1 MLFRLRWQHSKM
13 FRIVFNNQAPNF
25 TPHDRGK
32 RFLVFMIQ
40 FSEVSLQRG
49 TQFLLEDADLTIF
62 EGQKVGL
69 IGANGAGKSSLFAMI
84 KGELHADTGEVILP
98 GQRRI
103 AFMAQEVEE
112 TQRSSLD
119 YCLDGD
125 DRLRMIESNIV
136 KSQANGDDHAH
147 ANWLGEFENA
157 QGYTAHSRAETL
169 LQGLGFKMTDMHRP
183 VSDFSGGWRIRLN
196 LAKALMCPSDV
207 LLLDEPTNHLDLD
220 AVMWLENWLRQ
231 YPGTLLLISHD
242 RDFLDGICS
251 HIVHLYKKGLV
262 LYKGNYSNYERQRA
276 EHLAQQQANHE
287 KQVEKRAHLQQYVD
301 RFRFKADKA
310 KQAQSRLRMLEKME
324 IIGPAHIDS
333 QFQFS
338 IPVAEKTSQ
347 LLINLSQADLG
358 YTSESGAKTIQLG
371 NSNFAL
377 RDGQRV
383 GLLGPNGAGKSTLIK
398 SIVGEINLLSGDRIA
413 GENLK
418 IGYFS
423 QHQLSALD
431 LEASPLLHIQ
441 RLSPKVLE
449 SDIRRYL
456 GGFGFI
462 GDDALRAVK
471 GFSGGEKAR
480 LALSLISWTKP
491 NLLVLDEP
499 TNHLDLD
506 MRQALTEALQ
516 AFPGSI
522 LLVSHDRHLL
532 NSTVDE
538 FYLVA
543 DNQIQAFDGD
553 LPAYHAWLQARQVN
567 AAQAEKGELNTGKI
581 EKTDRKEERRK
592 AAEMREK
599 LRPLHKKS
607 ERFEKAVQTAQE
619 HLDKISDAMS
629 DATLY
634 EAEQRDKLQSLL
646 NDEAKWKKAL
656 AESEEAWFEA
666 QEELEEAEAL
676 LL

>member
-1 MLFRLRWQHSKM
+1 
-13 FRIVFNNQAPNF
+13 
-25 TPHDRGK
+25 
-32 RFLVFMIQ
+32 MIQ
-40 FSEVSLQRG
+40 FTEVSLQRG
-49 TQFLLEDADLTIF
+49 TQFLLEEADLTVF

-84 KGELHADTGEVILP
+84 KGELQADTGEVILP

-112 TQRSSLD
+112 TQRSALD

-125 DRLRMIESNIV
+125 DNLRKI
-136 KSQANGDDHAH
+136 QAHILQAETSGDHHAH
-147 ANWLGEFENA
+147 ATWLAEFETA
-157 QGYTAHSRAETL
+157 QGYTAESRAETL
-169 LQGLGFKMTDMHRP
+169 LQGLGFKMSDMHKP

-242 RDFLDGICS
+242 RDFIDGICS
-251 HIVHLYKKGLV
+251 HIVHLYQKKLT
-262 LYKGNYSNYERQRA
+262 LYKGNYSDYERQRA
-276 EHLAQQQANHE
+276 EHLAQQQANYE
-287 KQVEKRAHLQQYVD
+287 KQQTKRAHLQQYVD
-301 RFRFKADKA
+301 RFRYKADKA
-310 KQAQSRLRMLEKME
+310 KQAQSRLKMLEKME
-324 IIGPAHIDS
+324 LIGPAHIDS
-333 QFQFS
+333 QFEFS

-347 LLINLSQADLG
+347 QLINLIQANLG
-358 YTSESGAKTIQLG
+358 YTSEQQVQTQQLG
-371 NSNFAL
+371 NTNFTI
-377 RDGQRV
+377 RDGQRI

-398 SIVGEINLLSGDRIA
+398 SIVGEIPLLSGDRVT
-413 GENLK
+413 GENLA

-431 LEASPLLHIQ
+431 LEASPVLHIQ

-480 LALSLISWTKP
+480 LALSLITWTKP
-491 NLLVLDEP
+491 NLLILDEP
-499 TNHLDLD
+499 TNHLDLE

-516 AFPGSI
+516 AFPGAI

-543 DNQIQAFDGD
+543 DHQIQAFDGD
-553 LPAYHAWLQARQVN
+553 LAAYHAWLQARQ
-567 AAQAEKGELNTGKI
+567 AQSLREEKGEQEIKVDKI
-581 EKTDRKEERRK
+581 DRKEERRK
-592 AAEMREK
+592 AAELREK
-599 LRPLHKKS
+599 LRPLRKQIDQH
-607 ERFEKAVQTAQE
+607 EKAVQMAQSK
-619 HLDKISDAMS
+619 LDVISEKMADS
-629 DATLY
+629 SLY
-634 EAEQRDKLQSLL
+634 EASQKDKLQALL
-646 NDEAKWKKAL
+646 SDEAQWKKSL
-656 AESEEAWFEA
+656 EESEEAWFEA
-666 QEELEEAEAL
+666 QEELEAAEAEL
-676 LL
+676 Q

>member
-1 MLFRLRWQHSKM
+1 
-13 FRIVFNNQAPNF
+13 
-25 TPHDRGK
+25 
-32 RFLVFMIQ
+32 MIQ
-40 FSEVSLQRG
+40 FTEVSLQRG
-49 TQFLLEDADLTIF
+49 TQFLLEDTDLTIF

-84 KGELHADTGEVILP
+84 KGDLNADTGSVVLP
-98 GQRRI
+98 GNRRL
-103 AFMAQEVEE
+103 AFMAQEVGE
-112 TQRSSLD
+112 TQRSAVD

-125 DRLRMIESNIV
+125 EQLRIIESNIA
-136 KSQANGDDHAH
+136 QAQAQENNHDHAH
-147 ANWLGEFENA
+147 WLGEYEIAHGYSA
-157 QGYTAHSRAETL
+157 QSRAETL
-169 LQGLGFKMTDMHRP
+169 LQGLGFKMADMQRP

-196 LAKALMCPSDV
+196 LAKALMSPSDV

-220 AVMWLENWLRQ
+220 TVMWLENWLRQ
-231 YPGTLLLISHD
+231 YPGTLVLISHD

-251 HIVHLYKKGLV
+251 HIVHLYQKKLV

-287 KQVEKRAHLQQYVD
+287 RQQAKRAHMQEYVN
-301 RFRFKADKA
+301 RFRYKADKA

-333 QFQFS
+333 QFEFS

-347 LLINLSQADLG
+347 LLINLSQANLG
-358 YTSESGAKTIQLG
+358 YTLESGAKVVQLG
-371 NSNFAL
+371 DTNFAI
-377 RDGQRV
+377 RDGQRI

-398 SIVGEINLLSGDRIA
+398 SIVGELTLLSGERIT

-441 RLSPKVLE
+441 RLSPKILE

-456 GGFGFI
+456 GGFGFT
-462 GDDALRAVK
+462 GDDALRAAK

-480 LALSLISWTKP
+480 LALSLIAWTRP

-499 TNHLDLD
+499 TNHLDID

-516 AFPGSI
+516 EFPGAI
-522 LLVSHDRHLL
+522 LVVSHDRHLL

-538 FYLVA
+538 FCLVA

-553 LPAYHAWLQARQVN
+553 LSAYHTWLQARQAN
-567 AAQAEKGELNTGKI
+567 SAQAEKSEATQDKV
-581 EKTDRKEERRK
+581 EKVDRKEERRK
-592 AAEMREK
+592 AAELREK
-599 LRPLHKKS
+599 LRPLRKQVEKY
-607 ERFEKAVQTAQE
+607 EKAVQTAQT
-619 HLDKISDAMS
+619 HLDTISESMADAS
-629 DATLY
+629 LY
-634 EAEQRDKLQSLL
+634 NADQREKLQALL
-646 NDEAKWKKAL
+646 SDEAKWKKSL
-656 AESEEAWFEA
+656 EENEEAWFEL
-666 QEELEEAEAL
+666 QEELEEAEANL
-676 LL
+676 V

>member
-1 MLFRLRWQHSKM
+1 
-13 FRIVFNNQAPNF
+13 
-25 TPHDRGK
+25 
-32 RFLVFMIQ
+32 MIQ
-40 FSEVSLQRG
+40 FTEVSLQRG
-49 TQFLLEDADLTIF
+49 TQFLLEEADLTIF

-112 TQRSSLD
+112 TQRSALD

-125 DRLRMIESNIV
+125 DKLREIESNIA
-136 KSQANGDDHAH
+136 KAQASGDDHAH
-147 ANWLGEFENA
+147 AIWLGEYENA
-157 QGYTAHSRAETL
+157 HGYTAQSRGETL
-169 LQGLGFKMTDMHRP
+169 LQGLGFKMTDMQRP

-251 HIVHLYKKGLV
+251 HIVHLYQKQLV
-262 LYKGNYSNYERQRA
+262 LYKGNYSDYERQRA
-276 EHLAQQQANHE
+276 EHLAQQQANYE
-287 KQVEKRAHLQQYVD
+287 KQQEKRAHLQQYVD
-301 RFRFKADKA
+301 RFRYKADKA
-310 KQAQSRLRMLEKME
+310 KQAQSRLKMLEKME

-333 QFQFS
+333 QFEFT

-358 YTSESGAKTIQLG
+358 YTSESGTKTVQLG
-371 NSNFAL
+371 NTNFAL
-377 RDGQRV
+377 RDGQRI

-398 SIVGEINLLSGDRIA
+398 SIVGEISILAGDRIL

-441 RLSPKVLE
+441 RLTPKVLE

-499 TNHLDLD
+499 TNHLDIE

-516 AFPGSI
+516 EFPGSI

-543 DNQIQAFDGD
+543 DHQIQAFDGD
-553 LPAYHAWLQARQVN
+553 LPAYHAWLQARQAS
-567 AAQAEKGELNTGKI
+567 AAQLEKSESAGDKI
-581 EKTDRKEERRK
+581 DRIDRKEERRK

-599 LRPLHKKS
+599 LRPLRKQIEKY
-607 ERFEKAVQTAQE
+607 EKAVHTAQE
-619 HLDKISDAMS
+619 HLDRIAEAMADAS
-629 DATLY
+629 LY
-634 EAEQRDKLQSLL
+634 EADQRNKLQSLL
-646 NDEAKWKKAL
+646 SDEAKWKKAQ

-666 QEELEEAEAL
+666 QEELEEAEAQL
-676 LL
+676 I

>member
-1 MLFRLRWQHSKM
+1 
-13 FRIVFNNQAPNF
+13 
-25 TPHDRGK
+25 
-32 RFLVFMIQ
+32 MIQ
-40 FSEVSLQRG
+40 FTQVSLQRG
-49 TQFLLEDADLTIF
+49 TQFLLEEADLTIF

-112 TQRSSLD
+112 TQRSALD

-125 DRLRMIESNIV
+125 DKLREIEKNIAEA
-136 KSQANGDDHAH
+136 QANGDDHAH
-147 ANWLGEFENA
+147 AVWLGEYENA
-157 QGYTAHSRAETL
+157 HGYTAQSRGETL
-169 LQGLGFKMTDMHRP
+169 LQGLGFKMTDMQRP

-251 HIVHLYKKGLV
+251 HIVHLYQKQLV
-262 LYKGNYSNYERQRA
+262 LYKGNYSDYERQRA
-276 EHLAQQQANHE
+276 EHLAQQQANYE
-287 KQVEKRAHLQQYVD
+287 KQQEKRAHLQQYVD
-301 RFRFKADKA
+301 RFRYKADKA
-310 KQAQSRLRMLEKME
+310 KQAQSRLKMLEKME

-333 QFQFS
+333 QFEFT

-347 LLINLSQADLG
+347 LLVNLSQADLG
-358 YTSESGAKTIQLG
+358 YTSESGVKTVQLG
-371 NSNFAL
+371 NTNFAL
-377 RDGQRV
+377 RDGQRI

-398 SIVGEINLLSGDRIA
+398 SIVGEISILAGDRIL

-441 RLSPKVLE
+441 RLTPKVLE

-499 TNHLDLD
+499 TNHLDIE

-516 AFPGSI
+516 EFPGSI

-543 DNQIQAFDGD
+543 DHQIQAFDGD
-553 LPAYHAWLQARQVN
+553 LPAYHTWLQARQAN
-567 AAQAEKGELNTGKI
+567 AAQLEKSELAGD
-581 EKTDRKEERRK
+581 KTDRVDRKEERRK

-599 LRPLHKKS
+599 LRPLRKQIEKY
-607 ERFEKAVQTAQE
+607 EKAIQTAQE
-619 HLDKISDAMS
+619 HLDRIAEAMADS
-629 DATLY
+629 SLY
-634 EAEQRDKLQSLL
+634 EADQRNKLQSLL
-646 NDEAKWKKAL
+646 SDEAKWKKAQ

-666 QEELEEAEAL
+666 QEELEEAEAQL
-676 LL
+676 A

>member
-1 MLFRLRWQHSKM
+1 
-13 FRIVFNNQAPNF
+13 
-25 TPHDRGK
+25 
-32 RFLVFMIQ
+32 MIQ

-62 EGQKVGL
+62 EGQKIGL

-84 KGELHADTGEVILP
+84 KGDLSADTGEVILP
-98 GQRRI
+98 SQRNI

-112 TQRSSLD
+112 TQRSALD

-125 DRLRMIESNIV
+125 VRLRNIEENIA
-136 KSQANGDDHAH
+136 KSQSNGDNNAHAH
-147 ANWLGEFENA
+147 WLGEFENA
-157 QGYTAHSRAETL
+157 QGYTAQSRAETL
-169 LQGLGFKMTDMHRP
+169 LQGLGFKMADMRKP

-196 LAKALMCPSDV
+196 LAKALMSPSDV

-231 YPGTLLLISHD
+231 YPGTLILISHD

-251 HIVHLYKKGLV
+251 HIVHLYQKKLT
-262 LYKGNYSNYERQRA
+262 LYKGNYSDYERQRA

-287 KQVEKRAHLQQYVD
+287 KQLEKRAHLQQYVA
-301 RFRFKADKA
+301 RFRYKADKA

-333 QFQFS
+333 QFEFS

-347 LLINLSQADLG
+347 QLVNLSQADLG
-358 YTSESGAKTIQLG
+358 YTSETGVKTVQLG
-371 NSNFAL
+371 NTNFTL
-377 RDGQRV
+377 RDGQRI

-398 SIVGEINLLSGDRIA
+398 SIVGEIEILAGDRIA

-431 LEASPLLHIQ
+431 LEASPILHIQ

-456 GGFGFI
+456 GGFGFT

-516 AFPGSI
+516 EFPGSI

-543 DNQIQAFDGD
+543 DNKIDAFDGD
-553 LPAYHAWLQARQVN
+553 LPAYHAWLQARQIN
-567 AAQAEKGELNTGKI
+567 ASQIAKGEQAPD
-581 EKTDRKEERRK
+581 KTDKVDRKEERRK

-599 LRPLHKKS
+599 LRPLRKQIEK
-607 ERFEKAVQTAQE
+607 FEKSVQTAQS
-619 HLDKISDAMS
+619 HLDKISEAMADS
-629 DATLY
+629 TLY
-634 EAEQRDKLQSLL
+634 EAEQRDKLQQLL
-646 NDEAKWKKAL
+646 SDEAKWKKSL
-656 AESEEAWFEA
+656 EDSEEAWFEA
-666 QEELEEAEAL
+666 QEELEQAEAQL
-676 LL
+676 T

>member
-1 MLFRLRWQHSKM
+1 
-13 FRIVFNNQAPNF
+13 
-25 TPHDRGK
+25 
-32 RFLVFMIQ
+32 MIQ
-40 FSEVSLQRG
+40 FTEVSLQRG
-49 TQFLLEDADLTIF
+49 TQFLLEEADLTIF

-84 KGELHADTGEVILP
+84 KGELHADTGEVVLP

-112 TQRSSLD
+112 TQPSALD

-125 DRLRMIESNIV
+125 DKLREIESNIA
-136 KSQANGDDHAH
+136 KAQSSGDDHAH
-147 ANWLGEFENA
+147 ASWLGEYENA
-157 QGYTAHSRAETL
+157 HGYTAQSRGETL
-169 LQGLGFKMTDMHRP
+169 LQGLGFKMSDMQRP

-251 HIVHLYKKGLV
+251 HIVHLYQKQLV
-262 LYKGNYSNYERQRA
+262 LYKGNYSDYERQRA
-276 EHLAQQQANHE
+276 EHLAQQQANYE
-287 KQVEKRAHLQQYVD
+287 KQQEKRAHLQQYVD
-301 RFRFKADKA
+301 RFRYKADKA
-310 KQAQSRLRMLEKME
+310 KQAQSRLKMLEKME
-324 IIGPAHIDS
+324 VIGPAHIDS
-333 QFQFS
+333 QFEFS

-358 YTSESGAKTIQLG
+358 YTSESGAKTVQLG
-371 NSNFAL
+371 NTNFAL
-377 RDGQRV
+377 RDGQRI

-398 SIVGEINLLSGDRIA
+398 SIVGEINILAGDRIT

-441 RLSPKVLE
+441 RLTPKVLE

-499 TNHLDLD
+499 TNHLDIE

-516 AFPGSI
+516 EFPGSI

-543 DNQIQAFDGD
+543 DHQIQAFDGD
-553 LPAYHAWLQARQVN
+553 LPAYHAWLQARQAN
-567 AAQAEKGELNTGKI
+567 AAQLEKGELAGDKLD
-581 EKTDRKEERRK
+581 KVDRKEERRK

-599 LRPLHKKS
+599 LRPLHKKI
-607 ERFEKAVQTAQE
+607 EKYEKAVQAAQE
-619 HLDKISDAMS
+619 QLDRIAEAMADS
-629 DATLY
+629 TLY
-634 EAEQRDKLQSLL
+634 EADKKDELQHLL
-646 NDEAKWKKAL
+646 SDEAKWKKTQ

-676 LL
+676 LA